1 MTEPTD
7 IAASYHQRVLDAELE
22 LERVG
27 AAVGETVVSFVNVW
41 QDAGAKQD
49 AYSIARDHVV
59 WSTSDVV
66 ANREAILRYCA
77 ALDVVRAAKTLE
89 ARELV
94 DRRARAIIDADPTRF
109 MDADGQLRTDLSL
122 DERLA
127 IKHIKTTAGEGGTIV
142 EVELCDRLRALD
154 LLSKNSG
161 LQATKL
167 ELSGSLRTSL
177 SAEERAA
184 LIQELKESGSLP
196 KDYVE

>member
-7 IAASYHQRVLDAELE
+7 IAASYHQRVLDSELE
-22 LERVG
+22 LEKVG
-27 AAVGETVVSFVNVW
+27 TDVGETVVRFFNAWEACGS
-41 QDAGAKQD
+41 KQD
-49 AYSIARDHVV
+49 SYALARDHVG
-59 WSTSDVV
+59 WSTADVV
-66 ANREAILRYCA
+66 ANRGAILRYCA
-77 ALDVVRAAKTLE
+77 AVDVVLAAKRLE

-109 MDADGQLRTDLSL
+109 MDADGQLRSDLSL

-127 IKHIKTTAGEGGTIV
+127 IKRIKTTAGEDGTTI
-142 EVELCDRLRALD
+142 EVELNDRLKALD
-154 LLSKNSG
+154 LLSKNNG
-161 LQATKL
+161 LQQTKL